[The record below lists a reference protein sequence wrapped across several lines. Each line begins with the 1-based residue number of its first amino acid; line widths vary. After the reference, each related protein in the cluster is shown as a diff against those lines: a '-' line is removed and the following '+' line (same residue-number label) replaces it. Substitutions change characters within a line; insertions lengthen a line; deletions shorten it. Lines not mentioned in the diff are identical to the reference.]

1 MKALLRRG
9 KAILKPADT
18 ILHPCKLEHF
28 RQRILAL
35 TLHHKSKLL
44 HIVVRVFDDNPDLI
58 TFKDINIFRLD
69 RKPHRP
75 GIAQVTERS
84 YCPDK
89 KTPGLF
95 RENNKDGNKNCCECS
110 SRPEPA
116 LRPTC
121 PYLSGRVDPFDIS
134 LSFLNQL
141 LQKPLGNST
150 LGMV

>member
-44 HIVVRVFDDNPDLI
+44 HIVVRVFDDDPDLI
-58 TFKDINIFRLD
+58 TFKDINIFWLD
-69 RKPHRP
+69 RKPHRT
-75 GIAQVTERS
+75 GIAQIAEGS
-84 YCPDK
+84 YRPDK
-89 KTPGLF
+89 KALGLS

-110 SRPEPA
+110 SWPEPA

-121 PYLSGRVDPFDIS
+121 PHLSGRIDPFDIS